1 VTPPRPTRVLVAD
14 DHSLVRAG
22 LIEILRREGFE
33 VAAEVE
39 DGETALEKTLA
50 LAPAVAVLD
59 VAMPRMTGIEVARK
73 LRDAGCGTAV
83 VLLSMH
89 KAPSIVRES
98 LLAGASAYV
107 CKHAD
112 PEEFVAA
119 VRAAAAGGLHLGA
132 GIGRGVLSS
141 LGGGAPVDAGLLSP
155 RERDVV
161 RLLARG
167 LSNKEMAAALGIGVR
182 TVDTHRSSVMDK
194 LGIRHVAGLVKWAIM
209 NQLATLEE

>member
-1 VTPPRPTRVLVAD
+1 MTPPRPTRVLVAD